1 MTGPTN
7 QPVVLPDDGIYPPN
21 PRPAPAVW
29 GRHVGCWL
37 LGLFAIALLIRLTYL
52 AAKPAWMDE
61 ISTILFSL
69 GNSSRLVPTDQ
80 IITLEQMI
88 RPLHLTPGAT
98 ARETA
103 TYLLAE
109 NNHPPA
115 YFVLAHWWM
124 IFCHGLMGDLDGYAS
139 VWVARALP
147 AFFGAL
153 AVPVSYWVGWVSFR
167 DRLTALLCAA
177 LMVVSPF
184 SVFLSQ
190 EARHYTLAILM
201 VMGSLGCFV
210 LAVEAVRE
218 RRKLG
223 WATVLGWVV
232 VNALGVSVH
241 YFCGITYLIEGLV
254 LLCLLVQDWVRDK
267 RAWRRSH
274 WMRIYVVAIGTAA
287 GALLWLPVLLN
298 FYGSPQTTYIA
309 GSRGIGFWLAPIGQ
323 SVAGWLYAVLAPVTN
338 GYGPVAI
345 MTIVVSCLVL
355 LFLYVPWFVRMG
367 VRSLRFQWQ
376 HSDRYLGLLAIG
388 GFFTMGNLVFL
399 AICYITGF
407 DITRGHRYS
416 FVFYPSIV
424 ILVGAMLSPFWQQNS
439 LFRQVK
445 LPLVKR
451 SISGR
456 AFVLT
461 VLAVSFLGSQ
471 VIVLDRTHLKFYQA
485 DRFVDFLQ
493 AASAYPAVIGA
504 QSIVGD
510 QPSVYGIELM
520 SAAWEIQQQLEKS
533 LSAKS
538 EWKSEPRFILLK
550 EDLIVQNDPEAQL
563 KALVK
568 AEREPFD
575 LWLLRISPDLESVG
589 CSDPARGN
597 KGSFAYSHYV
607 CKGNLTQSRNVT

>member
-1 MTGPTN
+1 MTDLPN
-7 QPVVLPDDGIYPPN
+7 QPMVLKTTGHYLPN
-21 PRPAPAVW
+21 KQPAVRVRQAGW
-29 GRHVGCWL
+29 WL
-37 LGLFAIALLIRLTYL
+37 VGLFAIALLIRLTYL

-61 ISTILFSL
+61 IATILFSL

-98 ARETA
+98 AKDTA
-103 TYLLAE
+103 IYLLAE
-109 NNHPPA
+109 DNHPPA

-124 IFCHGLMGDLDGYAS
+124 MFYHRLIGDTDGYAS
-139 VWVARALP
+139 VWAARALP

-153 AVPVSYWVGWVSFR
+153 AVPVSYWLGWLGFR

-177 LMVVSPF
+177 LMAVSPF

-218 RRKLG
+218 RQKLG
-223 WATVLGWVV
+223 WLAVSSWVT
-232 VNALGVSVH
+232 VNALGVAVH
-241 YFCGITYLIEGLV
+241 YFCSITYLIEGLV
-254 LLCLLVQDWVRDK
+254 VLCLLGKECVRD
-267 RAWRRSH
+267 RWAWGRSH
-274 WMRIYVVAIGTAA
+274 WLRIYVVAIGTAA

-298 FYGSPQTTYIA
+298 FYGSPQTRYIT

-323 SVAGWLYAVLAPVTN
+323 SVAGWLYAILAPVTN
-338 GYGPVAI
+338 GYGPVAVT
-345 MTIVVSCLVL
+345 TIVVSCIVL
-355 LFLYVPWFVRMG
+355 LFGYVPWFVRVG
-367 VRSLRFQWQ
+367 VRSLRLQWHQ
-376 HSDRYLGLLAIG
+376 PERYPGLLAIG
-388 GFFTMGNLVFL
+388 GFFIMGNLVFL
-399 AICYITGF
+399 AICYVTGF

-424 ILVGAMLSPFWQQNS
+424 ILVGAMLAPFWARNNDS

-451 SISGR
+451 LISGR
-456 AFVLT
+456 TFVIA
-461 VLAVSFLGSQ
+461 VLAVAFLGSQ

-493 AASAYPAVIGA
+493 AESAYPVVLGA
-504 QSIVGD
+504 ESIVGD
-510 QPSVYGIELM
+510 QPSVYGIEIM
-520 SAAWEIQQQLEKS
+520 SAAWEVQQQLEK
-533 LSAKS
+533 ATEP

-550 EDLIVQNDPEAQL
+550 RDLIAENNPEAQL
-563 KALVK
+563 RELVR
-568 AEREPFD
+568 AESEPFD
-575 LWLLRISPDLESVG
+575 LWLLRILPSLDSVG
-589 CSDPARGN
+589 CSEPIRGN

-607 CKGNLTQSRNVT
+607 CRK